1 MAEKIVVPRRLE
13 DWFDQRTG
21 QMTLRAVKFFE
32 LMTNTSNVSSETLEN
47 TTNSVN
53 SISRGINA
61 QLFNVQSQIG
71 SGLALTIDTTGFTV
85 DTTKQFTD
93 QTEV

>member
-1 MAEKIVVPRRLE
+1 MAQKIIVPRRIE
-13 DWFDQRTG
+13 DWFDQNTG
-21 QMTLRAVKFFE
+21 QMTLRAAQFFE
-32 LMTNTSNVSSETLEN
+32 LLTNTSNINSDTLED
-47 TTNSVN
+47 TANSVN
-53 SISRGINA
+53 SISRGLNA

-71 SGLALTIDTTGFTV
+71 SGLTLTIDTTGFTV